1 VKLYVSDTL
10 LQRLAQDLEDMAA
23 ALRQFVQAGH
33 AVVRQRPLARR
44 GEVPAADPPHSRNRL
59 RRGATRAGR
68 DQRRAGAG
76 EASDAVAARGLDG
89 VGQAHRRQDGG
100 EPPR

>member
-10 LQRLAQDLEDMAA
+10 LQRLAQDIEEMAA

-59 RRGATRAGR
+59 RRVATRAGR
-68 DQRRAGAG
+68 DQRRADTGAAG
-76 EASDAVAARGLDG
+76 DAVDAPGLDG
-89 VGQAHRRQDGG
+89 FGQAHGR
-100 EPPR
+100 